1 MPRTVRPARDV
12 ATEADLMA
20 IAGPIRQAVSSRV
33 AAGRGLPSEDVE
45 DVVQETLSRVWAVR
59 WRLERATLLPYG
71 LAVARNLITSAE
83 RQELLRD
90 RYGPRL
96 VDPPPDGDP
105 TAGLIAAEERA
116 ALLRAVAALR
126 AEDRHLLVD
135 HEVHGVEARRIAS
148 AEGIAANTVAARLAR
163 ARGRLRVEH
172 LLALRN
178 VTLPTSRC
186 RGVLDAISLGD
197 RSRQRTL
204 LAAEHLLQCE
214 TCAGLAE
221 PLLTRRRSLTGL
233 APVALLLALPG
244 KLWGWVRAH
253 PLPAT
258 GAGAVTVAAAVAVV
272 VLVTGDD
279 PAPPPPVA
287 APPAAVPATL
297 SVAGSRVLP
306 ADRVSSMT
314 ADVGRPAV
322 ARDVPV
328 ESVPADEGFWVGA
341 GPGRRVWVQ
350 LRTASESTVR
360 VRPGERASFTGTV
373 VAAPA
378 GMPARVGLSTAEGA
392 AELRTAGA
400 YVLVDPAHLTT
411 H

>member
-1 MPRTVRPARDV
+1 MPRTVRPATDV

-20 IAGPIRQAVSSRV
+20 IAGPIRQAVSGRV
-33 AAGRGLPSEDVE
+33 AAGRGLRSADVE

-59 WRLERATLLPYG
+59 WRVERATLLPYG
-71 LAVARNLITSAE
+71 LAIARNLVTSAE
-83 RQELLRD
+83 RQDLLRD

-105 TAGLIAAEERA
+105 AADLIAAEERA
-116 ALLRAVAALR
+116 ALLRAVGTLR
-126 AEDRHLLVD
+126 VEDRRLLVE
-135 HEVHGVEARRIAS
+135 HEVHGIEARRIAD

-163 ARGRLRVEH
+163 ARARLRVEH

-197 RSRQRTL
+197 RTRQRTL
-204 LAAEHLLQCE
+204 QAAEHLLQCE

-244 KLWGWVRAH
+244 KLWAWARVN
-253 PLPAT
+253 PLPAS
-258 GAGAVTVAAAVAVV
+258 GAGTVTVAAAVAVAV
-272 VLVTGDD
+272 VVTGDD
-279 PAPPPPVA
+279 PAPPPPAAA
-287 APPAAVPATL
+287 APAAAPATL

-306 ADRVSSMT
+306 ADRVGSM
-314 ADVGRPAV
+314 AGEVGRPAV

-328 ESVPADEGFWVGA
+328 QSVPANEGFWVGA

-350 LRTASESTVR
+350 LRTATESTVR
-360 VRPGERASFTGTV
+360 VRPGEHASFTGRV

-378 GMPARVGLSTAEGA
+378 GMPGRVGLSTAEGA

-400 YVLVDPAHLTT
+400 YVLVDPARLTV